1 MKRIRI
7 TAATALALGC
17 AWTVHAHQVET
28 GLRLPG
34 GAESPVAAGMASLS
48 RSGWMQDFSS
58 RLASVAAARPVAVAW
73 RTESV
78 SLHALASAAQPP
90 VLLDRTRLALMAL
103 WQPWS
108 AGHWHFGAALGLR
121 SEPSGARS
129 ATPDIEWMPMFSFA
143 QTHYRVNLGLLPP
156 HGERSTALLL
166 DMSIP
171 LR

>member
-7 TAATALALGC
+7 TAAMALALGC
-17 AWTVHAHQVET
+17 AWTAHAQQGEP

-34 GAESPVAAGMASLS
+34 GAESPVVSLA

-58 RLASVAAARPVAVAW
+58 RLASVAASRPVAVAW

-78 SLHALASAAQPP
+78 SLHALAAPAQPP
-90 VLLDRTRLALMAL
+90 VLLDRTRLALLAV

-108 AGHWHFGAALGLR
+108 AGDWHFGAAMGLR
-121 SEPSGARS
+121 GEPSGARS
-129 ATPDIEWMPMFSFA
+129 AAPDIEWMPLFSFA

-156 HGERSTALLL
+156 QGERSTALLL
-166 DMSIP
+166 GMSIP